1 MSDGSSP
8 RHGGN
13 NNPFP
18 REASL
23 VRVLA
28 FEDHYDIQAMLT
40 AGGVDVERFVIEQ
53 RWNSTEALDHIRRFQ
68 PDVLLLDHYMPPLS
82 GHQVLSAL
90 LASDVPRPTTVVAMS
105 SDSAKNDAM
114 VRLGADIGVVKFDVA
129 KLALWHDVNP
139 FGEGV
144 VQKEQD

>member
-1 MSDGSSP
+1 M
-8 RHGGN
+8 
-13 NNPFP
+13 
-18 REASL
+18 
-23 VRVLA
+23 RVLA
-28 FEDHYDIQAMLT
+28 FEDHYDIEAMLT

-53 RWNSTEALDHIRRFQ
+53 RWNSADALDHIHRFA

-90 LASDVPRPTTVVAMS
+90 LSSDVSRPTIVVAMS
-105 SDSAKNDAM
+105 SDPTKNDAM
-114 VRLGADIGVVKFDVA
+114 VALGADIGIVKFDLPG
-129 KLALWHDVNP
+129 LALWHDVNP